1 MPTEKPKITAYL
13 NPTLYR
19 WLQNYQKSRGLKSLS
34 KAIEQALEEYSEMLA
49 VREEEESRET
59 VAEVQRELEQIRREF
74 NQRIEE
80 LAQKLAQLDEGLE
93 KEEL

>member
-13 NPTLYR
+13 NPALYR
-19 WLQNYQKSRGLKSLS
+19 WLQNYQESRGLKSLS

-59 VAEVQRELEQIRREF
+59 VAEVRVELEQIRREF